1 MVLERQLTKMDST
14 VSGFEKQLTDDGA
27 IPDKPSAIQTS
38 TQEIQVKTLFI
49 LSLVECNYVATS
61 NVWITNLDY
70 IPRVMTLDYLSIF
83 FFLLMVKMYLF
94 KFATCVFFQQTMV
107 FVFINPFKVM
117 QLHITSR
124 VLKSYV

>member
-70 IPRVMTLDYLSIF
+70 IPRVMTLD
-83 FFLLMVKMYLF
+83 
-94 KFATCVFFQQTMV
+94 
-107 FVFINPFKVM
+107 
-117 QLHITSR
+117 
-124 VLKSYV
+124 